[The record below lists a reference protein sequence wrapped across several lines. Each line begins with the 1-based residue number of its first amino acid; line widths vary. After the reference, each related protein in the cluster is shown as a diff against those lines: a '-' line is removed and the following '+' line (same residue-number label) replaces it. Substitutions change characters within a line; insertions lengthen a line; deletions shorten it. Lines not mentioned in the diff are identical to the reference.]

1 MHFKEPTMHDLRDY
15 KALTA
20 RQITA
25 AIGQLNHNTTPKIMT
40 HLALRAT
47 QSHPLGDNRTR
58 ANALKLLRRVKKAHQ
73 AGRIALELT
82 ITGCRLDLGSH
93 QADRYYY
100 DRTLLAQGWQ
110 QYDTDQ
116 DAWYFGIWINPE
128 KRETFTYA
136 EGDTCHVI
144 APSIEAFRAELA
156 RLYQY
161 HPQAPAFISI
171 DPEAGVVTHHFEAK
185 PEV

>member
-1 MHFKEPTMHDLRDY
+1 MHDLRDY
-15 KALTA
+15 KTLSAQ
-20 RQITA
+20 QITA
-25 AIGQLNHNTTPKIMT
+25 AIGQLNHNTAPKIMT
-40 HLALRAT
+40 HLALRST
-47 QSHPLGDNRTR
+47 QPHPLGNRRSR
-58 ANALKLLRRVKKAHQ
+58 AKALKLLRRVKKAHK
-73 AGRIALELT
+73 AGRIPLELT
-82 ITGCRLDLGSH
+82 VTGCRIDRGSH

-110 QYDTDQ
+110 QYDTEE
-116 DAWYFGIWINPE
+116 DAINTE
-128 KRETFTYA
+128 TLETFTYA
-136 EGDTCHVI
+136 EGDTSHVI
-144 APSIEAFRAELA
+144 APNVEAFRAELA

>member
-1 MHFKEPTMHDLRDY
+1 MHDLRDY
-15 KALTA
+15 KTLTPK
-20 RQITA
+20 QITA
-25 AIGQLNHNTTPKIMT
+25 AISQLNHNTAPKIIA
-40 HLALRAT
+40 HLVLRAA
-47 QSHPLGDNRTR
+47 QPHPLGSSRSR
-58 ANALKLLRRVKKAHQ
+58 AKAIKLLRRVKKANKT
-73 AGRIALELT
+73 GCIPFELT
-82 ITGCRLDLGSH
+82 VTGCRLDRSSH

-110 QYDTDQ
+110 QYDTEE

-128 KRETFTYA
+128 KLETFTYA
-136 EGDTCHVI
+136 EGDTSHVI
-144 APSIEAFRAELA
+144 APNVEAFRAELD

-171 DPEAGVVTHHFEAK
+171 DPEAGVVTRHFEAK

>member
-1 MHFKEPTMHDLRDY
+1 M
-15 KALTA
+15 
-20 RQITA
+20 
-25 AIGQLNHNTTPKIMT
+25 
-40 HLALRAT
+40 
-47 QSHPLGDNRTR
+47 
-58 ANALKLLRRVKKAHQ
+58 
-73 AGRIALELT
+73 LT
-82 ITGCRLDLGSH
+82 ITGCRLDRGSH

-110 QYDTDQ
+110 QYDTEED
-116 DAWYFGIWINPE
+116 DWYFGIWINTE
-128 KRETFTYA
+128 RLETFTYA

-144 APSIEAFRAELA
+144 APNAEAFRAELA

-171 DPEAGVVTHHFEAK
+171 DPEAGVVTHHFEAT

>member
-1 MHFKEPTMHDLRDY
+1 MHDLRDY
-15 KALTA
+15 KTLTA
-20 RQITA
+20 RQITT
-25 AIGQLNHNTTPKIMT
+25 AIGHLNHNTAPKIMT

-47 QSHPLGDNRTR
+47 QPHPLGNSRSR
-58 ANALKLLRRVKKAHQ
+58 AKVLKLLRRVKRAHKV
-73 AGRIALELT
+73 GRIQLELT
-82 ITGCRLDLGSH
+82 VTGCRIDRGSH
-93 QADRYYY
+93 QVDRYYY
-100 DRTLLAQGWQ
+100 DRMLLAQGWQ

-116 DAWYFGIWINPE
+116 DACYFGIWINTE
-128 KRETFTYA
+128 KLETFTYA

-144 APSIEAFRAELA
+144 APNVAAFRAELA

-171 DPEAGVVTHHFEAK
+171 DPEAGIVTRHFERK

>member
-1 MHFKEPTMHDLRDY
+1 MHDLRDY
-15 KALTA
+15 KTLTA
-20 RQITA
+20 QQITA

-40 HLALRAT
+40 HLALRAR
-47 QSHPLGDNRTR
+47 QLHPLGNGRSQTK
-58 ANALKLLRRVKKAHQ
+58 ALTLLRRVKKAHKV
-73 AGRIALELT
+73 GRIPLELT
-82 ITGCRLDLGSH
+82 ATGCRIDRGSH

-110 QYDTDQ
+110 QYDTEE
-116 DAWYFGIWINPE
+116 DAWYYGIWINT
-128 KRETFTYA
+128 RTLETFTYA
-136 EGDTCHVI
+136 EGDTSHVM
-144 APSIEAFRAELA
+144 APNVEVFRSELA

-171 DPEAGVVTHHFEAK
+171 DVKAGSITHHFETK

>member
-15 KALTA
+15 KTLTA

-25 AIGQLNHNTTPKIMT
+25 AIGQLNNNTAPKIMT

-47 QSHPLGDNRTR
+47 QPHPLGNSRSR
-58 ANALKLLRRVKKAHQ
+58 AKALTLLRRVKKAHQ
-73 AGRIALELT
+73 AGRIPLELT
-82 ITGCRLDLGSH
+82 VTGCRIDRGSH

-110 QYDTDQ
+110 QYDTEED
-116 DAWYFGIWINPE
+116 DWYFGIWINPE

-136 EGDTCHVI
+136 EGDTHHVI
-144 APSIEAFRAELA
+144 APNAEAFRAELS

-171 DPEAGVVTHHFEAK
+171 YPEAGVVTHHFEAK

>member
-1 MHFKEPTMHDLRDY
+1 MHDLRDY
-15 KALTA
+15 KTLTPK
-20 RQITA
+20 QITT
-25 AIGQLNHNTTPKIMT
+25 AISQLNHKP
-40 HLALRAT
+40 
-47 QSHPLGDNRTR
+47 HPLGNQRSR
-58 ANALKLLRRVKKAHQ
+58 AKAITLLRRVKKAHK
-73 AGRIALELT
+73 AGRIPFELT
-82 ITGCRLDLGSH
+82 VTGCRIDRGSH

-116 DAWYFGIWINPE
+116 DAWYFGIWINTE
-128 KRETFTYA
+128 QLETFTYA
-136 EGDTCHVI
+136 EGDTSHVI
-144 APSIEAFRAELA
+144 APSVEAFRAELA

-171 DPEAGVVTHHFEAK
+171 DPEAGVVTHHFETK

>member
-1 MHFKEPTMHDLRDY
+1 MHDLRDY
-15 KALTA
+15 KTLSA
-20 RQITA
+20 RQITI
-25 AIGQLNHNTTPKIMT
+25 AIGQLNHNTAPKIMA

-47 QSHPLGDNRTR
+47 QPFPLGNRLSR
-58 ANALKLLRRVKKAHQ
+58 AKALKLLCRVKKANK
-73 AGRIALELT
+73 AGRIPLELT
-82 ITGCRLDLGSH
+82 VTGCRIDRSSH

-110 QYDTDQ
+110 QYDTEE
-116 DAWYFGIWINPE
+116 DAWYFGIWINTE

-136 EGDTCHVI
+136 EGDTSHVI
-144 APSIEAFRAELA
+144 APDIEAFRAELA

-171 DPEAGVVTHHFEAK
+171 DPEAGVVTHHFETK

>member
-1 MHFKEPTMHDLRDY
+1 MHDLRDY
-15 KALTA
+15 NTLTA
-20 RQITA
+20 RQLTA
-25 AIGQLNHNTTPKIMT
+25 AISQLNHNSAPKIMT
-40 HLALRAT
+40 HLALRAR
-47 QSHPLGDNRTR
+47 QPHSHDNSLNR
-58 ANALKLLRRVKKAHQ
+58 AQALKLLRRAKKALKV
-73 AGRIALELT
+73 GRIPLELT
-82 ITGCRLDLGSH
+82 VTGCRIDRGSH

-110 QYDTDQ
+110 QFDTEE
-116 DAWYFGIWINPE
+116 DAWYFGIWINTE
-128 KRETFTYA
+128 KLETFTYA
-136 EGDTCHVI
+136 EGDTSHVI
-144 APSIEAFRAELA
+144 APSVEAFRAELA